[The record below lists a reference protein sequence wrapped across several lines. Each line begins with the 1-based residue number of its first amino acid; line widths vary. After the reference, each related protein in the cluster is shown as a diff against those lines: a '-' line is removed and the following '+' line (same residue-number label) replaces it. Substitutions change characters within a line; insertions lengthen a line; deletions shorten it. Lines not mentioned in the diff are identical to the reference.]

1 VRFVNVQKC
10 RSVFQMKSGKDQR
23 MGNDYRWPAT
33 GDKAFKIEFRSWGN
47 ADIEMCATRRMYLMI
62 SGYKLI
68 ADQAVDQ
75 IVASRD
81 RYARDTMVYP
91 IFFNYRHFIEIS
103 LKAFIDEFAEEAN
116 VTVGKK
122 NHQLMPL
129 WKTYGL
135 IIDEIIGADRDKN
148 AGESVNSVISEFDK
162 FDPNSFAMRYPT
174 DVKGKQIVLPHGA
187 FDLMGLKDVMEGVE
201 NFFNGSLSY
210 VSELVAASEY

>member
-1 VRFVNVQKC
+1 MDNKF
-10 RSVFQMKSGKDQR
+10 
-23 MGNDYRWPAT
+23 RWPT
-33 GDKAFKIEFRSWGN
+33 IGDQAFKIEFRSWEN

-81 RYARDTMVYP
+81 PYARDTMVYP

-116 VTVGKK
+116 VPVGKK

-129 WKTYGL
+129 WQTYCS
-135 IIDEIIGADRDKN
+135 IIDVIIGSNRDKD
-148 AGESVNSVISEFDK
+148 ADASVNSVISEFDK
-162 FDPNSFAMRYPT
+162 FDPNSFAMRYPA
-174 DVKGKQIVLPHGA
+174 DVKGKQIVLPHIA
-187 FDLMGLKDVMEGVE
+187 FNLIGLKDVMAGVE

>member
-1 VRFVNVQKC
+1 
-10 RSVFQMKSGKDQR
+10 

-33 GDKAFKIEFRSWGN
+33 GDKAFKIELRSWGN

-68 ADQAVDQ
+68 ADWAVDQ

-81 RYARDTMVYP
+81 PYARDTMVYP

-103 LKAFIDEFAEEAN
+103 LKAFIEEYAEEAN
-116 VTVGKK
+116 VAVGRK

-129 WKTYGL
+129 WKTYCS
-135 IIDEIIGADRDKN
+135 IIDVIIGTDRDTN
-148 AGESVNSVISEFDK
+148 ADESVSSVISEFDK

-174 DVKGKQIVLPHGA
+174 DVKGKQITLPHDA
-187 FDLMGLKDVMEGVE
+187 FDLMGLKNVMAGVE

-210 VSELVAASEY
+210 VSELVAESKH